1 MAGVSVPVEKSILK
15 WVMQKSENEMVSNSV
30 TDMLSKWISGEKI
43 PTFNQLETVSKKLHI
58 PFGYFLL
65 SEPPIEECR
74 IVDFRTVDSE
84 RLSNP
89 SRNLI
94 DTLDQMYDVQAWMSD
109 YNKDN
114 LESYYS
120 FVGRA
125 SKNRN
130 VYYVLND
137 ILKELDLSK
146 EWFRNYRS
154 AADAFRFIRSKLTE
168 LGILVMM
175 NGIVGNNTHRRL
187 DVEEFRAFTL
197 VDLYAPLIFINSA
210 DADNGKLFSI
220 LHELVHVWIGQNS
233 FYNDFYGNAI
243 AVSKDEQFCNAVAAE
258 ILVPQDIFETE
269 WDKQN
274 GDERTRIESLEK
286 VFVCSRMVL
295 LRRALSTK
303 RITTSTY
310 KELASYYQVQYN
322 KFNQSKKK
330 SSGGDFYRSLNVK
343 WDKRFIKAI
352 ATSAESGQTPYSDV
366 YKLTNTNGKTF
377 SELVGRAGGTL

>member
-1 MAGVSVPVEKSILK
+1 MAGVSVTVEKSILK

-269 WDKQN
+269 W
-274 GDERTRIESLEK
+274 E
-286 VFVCSRMVL
+286 
-295 LRRALSTK
+295 
-303 RITTSTY
+303 
-310 KELASYYQVQYN
+310 
-322 KFNQSKKK
+322 SKKHQMKK
-330 SSGGDFYRSLNVK
+330 SESCSECHL
-343 WDKRFIKAI
+343 
-352 ATSAESGQTPYSDV
+352 ATPC
-366 YKLTNTNGKTF
+366 
-377 SELVGRAGGTL
+377 